1 MERKRK
7 AEEEKEQ
14 WEEKHAKLKEEIK
27 IKQGLAKAK
36 HESAMQ
42 HINDMMSVK
51 DPKIVKTL
59 AAATKLD
66 QETAGTLNSQVQEL
80 QKKLNK
86 LLTKKPKM
94 SSGGG

>member
-1 MERKRK
+1 M
-7 AEEEKEQ
+7 
-14 WEEKHAKLKEEIK
+14 KEEIK
-27 IKQGLAKAK
+27 IKQGLAKVK

-42 HINDMMSVK
+42 HINNMMNMK

-66 QETAGTLNSQVQEL
+66 QETAGILNSEVQEL

-86 LLTKKPKM
+86 FMGKKLKM
-94 SSGGG
+94 SSGG